1 MTSDVSASARKE
13 LIRHS
18 VDVLTVLDERG
29 DIKYESP
36 AFSRMFGY
44 DPNEFVGENVFDHV
58 HPDDRQRVRD
68 TFRDLVDADAEST
81 TRSVELRFRHA
92 DEGWLWIESRGASE
106 EGSAVDGYVVTSRD
120 IGERKAYERDLER
133 ERDRLERFASIVS
146 HDLRSPLTVAN
157 GQLELARD
165 ECASDHLDA
174 VQRAHDRMS
183 TLIGDLLALAREG
196 AATPQLETIDL
207 AALARDSWRHTAMG
221 DATLVVETTTSIVAD
236 EGQLRRLLENLFR
249 NSAEH
254 GSTGNRTESGD
265 AVEHGSTSPRSQA
278 PEDSVEHGSTGSR
291 SETDDSAEHGAPG
304 VTVVV
309 GALDDGFYVADDGT
323 GLPAHDPETLL
334 DFGVSTAAGGS
345 GLGLSIVNE
354 VVENHGWNLTL
365 TDGDDGGARFEIRGV
380 EAPTADRHDG

>member
-58 HPDDRQRVRD
+58 HPDDRQRVHD
-68 TFRDLVDADAEST
+68 TFRHLVDADAEST

-92 DEGWLWIESRGASE
+92 DEGWLWIESRGTSE

-146 HDLRSPLTVAN
+146 HDLRSPLAVAN

-183 TLIGDLLALAREG
+183 TLIGDLLTLTREG

-221 DATLVVETTTSIVAD
+221 DATLVVETTTTIVAD

-249 NSAEH
+249 NS
-254 GSTGNRTESGD
+254 
-265 AVEHGSTSPRSQA
+265 VEHG
-278 PEDSVEHGSTGSR
+278 GS
-291 SETDDSAEHGAPG
+291 G

-309 GALDDGFYVADDGT
+309 GTLDDGFYVADDGT
-323 GLPAHDPETLL
+323 GFPTPDPETLL
-334 DFGVSTAAGGS
+334 DCGVSTATGGS
-345 GLGLSIVNE
+345 GLGLNIVND
-354 VVENHGWNLTL
+354 VVENHGWNLIL
-365 TDGDDGGARFEIRGV
+365 TDGDEGGARFEIRDV
-380 EAPTADRHDG
+380 ETPTADGHDG

>member
-13 LIRHS
+13 LIRRS
-18 VDVLTVLDERG
+18 VDVLTVLDECG

-36 AFSRMFGY
+36 SFSRMFGY

-58 HPDDRQRVRD
+58 HPDDRQRVHD

-92 DEGWLWIESRGASE
+92 DEGWLWIESRGTSE

-146 HDLRSPLTVAN
+146 HDLRSPLAVAN

-183 TLIGDLLALAREG
+183 ALIGDLLALAREG

-221 DATLVVETTTSIVAD
+221 DATLVVETTTTIVAD

-249 NSAEH
+249 NS
-254 GSTGNRTESGD
+254 
-265 AVEHGSTSPRSQA
+265 VEHGSTDSRPGA
-278 PEDSVEHGSTGSR
+278 DDSVEHGGS
-291 SETDDSAEHGAPG
+291 G

-309 GALDDGFYVADDGT
+309 GPLDDGFYVADDGT

-334 DFGVSTAAGGS
+334 DFGVSTAGGS

-354 VVENHGWNLTL
+354 VVENHGWKLTL
-365 TDGDDGGARFEIRGV
+365 TDGDEGGARFEIREV
-380 EAPTADRHDG
+380 ETLTADGHDG